1 MGLVYQAS
9 RDLGTG
15 RSLDEASSSQAPCNK
30 PIRAGNEGWEKT
42 KWQIFDVDV
51 KKFVFFL

>member
-15 RSLDEASSSQAPCNK
+15 RSLNEASSSQAPCNK
-30 PIRAGNEGWEKT
+30 PRRAGNEGWEKT

-51 KKFVFFL
+51 KEFVFFL